1 MSHTAMPLAE
11 LQRQVAAV
19 TMTPLTADEG
29 MSEVTLDGRST
40 RAIAERIIAPNSLLS
55 SFERLELY
63 NRQYW
68 FRVLSA
74 LAEDFNSLR
83 TLLGS
88 RVYDEL
94 AIAYLSAH
102 PNRSFTLRNL
112 GSKLAEWLAAHAEFA
127 GRRHTLAVDVA
138 RIEWAFVEAFD
149 NAAFKPLLATD
160 ALRFTAES
168 RVKLQAHLRLLALNY
183 PADSLVLDVQH
194 RERGEASEGG
204 HADEREALPPLKLTG
219 LRAAP
224 TWLAVHRVEYN
235 VYFKRITREEYGI
248 LTSLAEGQQL
258 ADALEHGFKH
268 SRISAAK
275 RAEHL
280 RGWFQNW
287 SELGWLCAAES

>member
-1 MSHTAMPLAE
+1 MSLAE
-11 LQRQVAAV
+11 LQRQVAAA

-29 MSEVTLDGRST
+29 MRARTLDGRST
-40 RAIAERIIAPNSLLS
+40 HAIAKRIIAPNSQLS
-55 SFERLELY
+55 AFERLELY

-83 TLLGS
+83 ALLGS

-112 GSKLAEWLAAHAEFA
+112 GCMLPEWLAQHAEYA
-127 GRRHTLAVDVA
+127 GRRHALAVDVA

-149 NAAFKPLLATD
+149 NAALKPLAPIDTL
-160 ALRFTAES
+160 LLTAES
-168 RVKLQAHLRLLALNY
+168 RVRLQPHLRLLALNY
-183 PADSLVLDVQH
+183 PADTLVLDVQH
-194 RERGEASEGG
+194 RERGEAREAGVAEE
-204 HADEREALPPLKLTG
+204 HEALPPIKLTS
-219 LRAAP
+219 LRAQP

-235 VYFKRITREEYGI
+235 VFFKRIVREEFSI
-248 LTSLAEGQQL
+248 LASLAEGQPL
-258 ADALEHGFKH
+258 AVALEIGFKK
-268 SRISAAK
+268 SRIPAAK

-280 RGWFQNW
+280 RAWFQNW
-287 SELGWLCAAES
+287 AELGWLCAAV